1 MRSPG
6 YGAALVL
13 SFATSS
19 SLYAQATGRITPP
32 LSPRNA
38 NYSIDVRLDQAS
50 RTITASETITWRNI
64 TSKPVNDLRFHL
76 YWNAWR
82 DDRSSWQRERVLGRG
97 TARDTRPGDRASLD
111 ISSLRLTSGSESV
124 DLAGSMRFIAPDDG
138 NAEDRTVLQASLP
151 QPAAPG
157 SMLTIEVAWT
167 AHVPRPVARTG
178 AIGNFFFIAQ
188 WFPKLGVLED
198 SGWNCHQFHSST
210 EFFADYGVY
219 DVRMTVPKAWPVG
232 ATGVPR
238 ERRENTD
245 GTVTHRYYQ
254 EDVHDFAWT
263 TSPDTLERTARFEQP
278 TLSPVDIRLLLRPEH
293 ASQADRHFAAARAA
307 LKSYGEWFGPYPYG
321 HLTIVDPAYQSGA
334 GGMEYPTLITAG
346 TRWLA
351 AYSDDPEDVVVHET
365 GHQFFYG
372 IVGSNEFEDA
382 WMDEG
387 INTFAEARVMG
398 SLETFYYTQR
408 YFGGFVPFAFK
419 DIRLDRENS
428 WNRLAGYR
436 RNPKLDRQ
444 STPSYQYYPGASVTT
459 YNKTALWLNTMERWL
474 GWPIVQR
481 TLSTLFTRWQ
491 FKHPK
496 PQDFFDIANEAAGR
510 DLTPFFDQ
518 VYRSSDAFDYG
529 IQELRSD
536 RENGRYRTTLVVR
549 RYGEAVFPIDVRV
562 TFDNG
567 EQVTER
573 WDGRDRWR
581 QYVYDRDAKARSAE
595 ADPDRVLL
603 LDVNVTNNSRTLQP
617 KGLRAA
623 TKWSLKWMVWLQDCL
638 LSWSVFI

>member
-19 SLYAQATGRITPP
+19 SLCAQATGGITPP

-38 NYSIDVRLDQAS
+38 NYSIDVRLDPAS

-64 TSKPVNDLRFHL
+64 TSKPVNDLDFHL

-97 TARDTRPGDRASLD
+97 TARDTRPGDRSS
-111 ISSLRLTSGSESV
+111 IEVSSLRLTGGSDSV
-124 DLAGSMRFIAPDDG
+124 DLTGSMRFIAPDDG
-138 NAEDRTVLQASLP
+138 NPEDRTVLQASLP

-157 SMLTIEVAWT
+157 SVLTIEVAWT

-210 EFFADYGVY
+210 EFFSDYGVY

-238 ERRENTD
+238 ERRENSD

-263 TSPDTLERTARFEQP
+263 TSPDALERTARFEHP
-278 TLSPVDIRLLLRPEH
+278 TLPPVDIRLLLRPEH

-307 LKSYGEWFGPYPYG
+307 LKSYGEWFGAYPYG

-334 GGMEYPTLITAG
+334 GGMEYPTLITGG
-346 TRWLA
+346 TGWLA

-419 DIRLDRENS
+419 DIRFDRETV
-428 WNRLAGYR
+428 WNRFAGYR

-444 STPSYQYYPGASVTT
+444 STPSYQYYPGANVTT

-474 GWPIVQR
+474 GWPAVQR
-481 TLSTLFTRWQ
+481 TLSTFFTRWQ

-496 PQDFFDIANEAAGR
+496 PQDFFDIASETAGR

-549 RYGEAVFPIDVRV
+549 RYGEAVFPVDVRV

-567 EQVTER
+567 EQVTEH

-595 ADPDRVLL
+595 ADPERVLL